1 MQFQRKHK
9 PSIGPSTHM
18 HGCIPPHTR
27 VHIVYTHKHIYE
39 HICTHTS
46 LRVHKCTCTHIYS
59 NTQPFTPIDY
69 EHKSQRGK
77 EEKRKVYRKESF
89 KKTMSS
95 VQNMQRAVNLKFVC
109 PIYCSTGL
117 YVCFCA
123 RTILF

>member
-1 MQFQRKHK
+1 M
-9 PSIGPSTHM
+9 
-18 HGCIPPHTR
+18 
-27 VHIVYTHKHIYE
+27 YTHILMCTQMHMCPYTLKHTTI
-39 HICTHTS
+39 HPN
-46 LRVHKCTCTHIYS
+46 K
-59 NTQPFTPIDY
+59 Y

-95 VQNMQRAVNLKFVC
+95 VQKMQRAVNLKFVC